1 MARASAR
8 RGRGWR
14 WLVCGAPMAVIHRP
28 LMPRCFSVH
37 AKVFGDDQLVPTLE
51 LAGYRRLGA
60 KRKVKLQEELD
71 QLLRRFNCAA
81 LTSPGRLD
89 ARINSVLFAAKEAF
103 QQRRDWRG
111 FGCGWVFPRSAEMY
125 SHPHYLA
132 FIREDGSTD
141 PPDLPFGLQRLLNG
155 MRQQLL
161 PFLEDVLEFGLGYEA
176 GQLENTLQMTTA
188 IVHYYPEMTQQ
199 ETLLTPAAF
208 HCDDSFLTLNVEST
222 PGIHGLGAVSESDES
237 RPRIRRF
244 SYGEVNSSIINL
256 FVGGYLQ
263 TLSQGRW
270 RSLLHSGSNPSNE
283 DRLSITIFLGMPQLH
298 GAIGEHV
305 HTRGEQERR
314 VYDWLS
320 TSSRH
325 DDWLATA
332 NFEEIQ
338 DMYSQGDSFDPA
350 VREWLGMARAD
361 ICPTCQVPIAILHCY
376 QLLSLYRCASHLR
389 DFTPVGFPF
398 HPIST
403 SRLLERPRE
412 HISKSRQRHLRAMR
426 NARQRA
432 LELSRQ

>member
-1 MARASAR
+1 MARGLR
-8 RGRGWR
+8 RGWRGWR
-14 WLVCGAPMAVIHRP
+14 WLVCGAPMAIIHRP
-28 LMPRCFSVH
+28 LPRCFSVH
-37 AKVFGDDQLVPTLE
+37 AKVFGDDQLVPTVE

-60 KRKVKLQEELD
+60 KRKVQLQKELD
-71 QLLRRFNCAA
+71 QVLRRFNCAS

-89 ARINSVLFAAKEAF
+89 ASINAVLPAAKEAF
-103 QQRRDWRG
+103 QQRESWRG

-188 IVHYYPEMTQQ
+188 IVHYYPETTQQ

-222 PGIHGLGAVSESDES
+222 PGIHGLSASSAS

-244 SYGEVNSSIINL
+244 SYGQVNSSIINL

-283 DRLSITIFLGMPQLH
+283 ERLSITIFLGMPQLH

-320 TSSRH
+320 TSSRD

-350 VREWLGMARAD
+350 VRE
-361 ICPTCQVPIAILHCY
+361 
-376 QLLSLYRCASHLR
+376 
-389 DFTPVGFPF
+389 
-398 HPIST
+398 
-403 SRLLERPRE
+403 LLERPRE

-426 NARQRA
+426 NARQRLA

>member
-1 MARASAR
+1 M
-8 RGRGWR
+8 
-14 WLVCGAPMAVIHRP
+14 IHRP
-28 LMPRCFSVH
+28 SWLQMPRCFSVH
-37 AKVFGDDQLVPTLE
+37 AKVFGNDQLVPTVE
-51 LAGYRRLGA
+51 LRGYRRLGA
-60 KRKVKLQEELD
+60 KRKVQLQEELD
-71 QLLRRFNCAA
+71 QLLRRFNMASLSC
-81 LTSPGRLD
+81 PGRLD
-89 ARINSVLFAAKEAF
+89 ASISSVLPAAKEAF

-176 GQLENTLQMTTA
+176 GQLENALQMTTA
-188 IVHYYPEMTQQ
+188 IVHYYPETTQQ

-222 PGIHGLGAVSESDES
+222 PGIHGLGFEGKDE
-237 RPRIRRF
+237 RPQITRLC
-244 SYGEVNSSIINL
+244 YGEVNSSIINL

-320 TSSRH
+320 TSPRD
-325 DDWLATA
+325 DDWLAAA

-350 VREWLGMARAD
+350 VRE
-361 ICPTCQVPIAILHCY
+361 
-376 QLLSLYRCASHLR
+376 
-389 DFTPVGFPF
+389 
-398 HPIST
+398 
-403 SRLLERPRE
+403 LLERPRE
-412 HISKSRQRHLRAMR
+412 HISQSRQRHLRAMR

-432 LELSRQ
+432 LELARQ